1 MTHTPTVEAI
11 FRNSRPLLRGAD
23 CDGEPVIFDVGLRLE
38 RARWQDAIEY
48 PDRLFVCVEGSVV
61 LDVRDRKER
70 GEKEGFHAMYGIGAD
85 RGKLIIMNTWGK
97 LDLRAI
103 DESWV
108 RNGRCLKLTRVHIK
122 FHKPRGPIP
131 DQRLEEEERKRQ
143 ALFYALAAPRSR
155 APDLSRQDD
164 EDNLSC
170 QDDED
175 KRARCEVQ

>member
-1 MTHTPTVEAI
+1 
-11 FRNSRPLLRGAD
+11 
-23 CDGEPVIFDVGLRLE
+23 VIFDVGLRLE

-108 RNGRCLKLTRVHIK
+108 RNQRCSHLHIVHIDLQV
-122 FHKPRGPIP
+122 PRGPIQ
-131 DQRLEEEERKRQ
+131 DQCLEDEEWARQ
-143 ALFYALAAPRSR
+143 SLFYALAAPRRKGGFSR
-155 APDLSRQDD
+155 HDD
-164 EDNLSC
+164 EGNFPL
-170 QDDED
+170 QEFEA
-175 KRARCEVQ
+175 KVARCTVQ